1 MNPHK
6 VFNKW
11 WLMVTQ
17 GIFLVS
23 LSYFLFSHSDIFIP
37 TASIVIG
44 FIALLT
50 GSASVIGYF
59 LAGKNE
65 KSRIELFSGVFSCL
79 AGLFFVSGI
88 PLAHQ
93 VIAWFFAAYMTF
105 NAIMLL
111 VTSWK
116 LKFEIN
122 WWWFS
127 FVILLYTVIIDYL
140 YIAGT
145 SDLSITITVLAGV
158 QFFLN
163 GVLIV
168 VLAFVVRKMQLEYGQ
183 TISQLRSRQEN

>member
-11 WLMVTQ
+11 WLMIAQ
-17 GIFLVS
+17 GVFLIS

-37 TASIVIG
+37 TASIIIG

-50 GSASVIGYF
+50 GSVSVIGYL
-59 LAGKNE
+59 LARRNE

-93 VIAWFFAAYMTF
+93 VVTWFFAAYMTF
-105 NAIMLL
+105 NAIML
-111 VTSWK
+111 VSTSWK

-127 FVILLYTVIIDYL
+127 FVLMLYTAIIDYL

-163 GVLIV
+163 GVLII
-168 VLAFVVRKMQLEYGQ
+168 VLAFVVRKIQIDYNQ
-183 TISQLRSRQEN
+183 TVSQIRSHAEK